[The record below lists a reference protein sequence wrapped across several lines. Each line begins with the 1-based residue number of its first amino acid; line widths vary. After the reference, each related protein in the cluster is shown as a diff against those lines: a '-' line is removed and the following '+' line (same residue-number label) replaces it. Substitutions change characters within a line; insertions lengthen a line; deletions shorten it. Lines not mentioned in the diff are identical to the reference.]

1 MMMGDAERWCPR
13 RDHSVDESD
22 IRTGRGPYGGPVR
35 WSSLFA
41 DLESQLQAA
50 EDQERLA
57 AVPEVTRAER
67 AAVALADR
75 LRGHAGGLRLAL
87 RDGSV
92 VAGEVVDMGPSWVLL
107 ADGPREH
114 LVPTAGL
121 SWVVGLGEAAAPDAG
136 PVMSRLTLGHALR
149 AVARDRAVVRVRTDG
164 GDVVGRVDG
173 VGRDHVDVTRVH
185 PDSLRPTGE
194 RCAVPWSALLLL
206 SRL

>member
-1 MMMGDAERWCPR
+1 VERRTPVRAAAVIMPPDSLVFVITRCRMMMGDAERWCPR

-75 LRGHAGGLRLAL
+75 LRGHA
-87 RDGSV
+87 
-92 VAGEVVDMGPSWVLL
+92 
-107 ADGPREH
+107 
-114 LVPTAGL
+114 
-121 SWVVGLGEAAAPDAG
+121 
-136 PVMSRLTLGHALR
+136 
-149 AVARDRAVVRVRTDG
+149 
-164 GDVVGRVDG
+164 
-173 VGRDHVDVTRVH
+173 
-185 PDSLRPTGE
+185 
-194 RCAVPWSALLLL
+194 
-206 SRL
+206 

>member
-1 MMMGDAERWCPR
+1 MMMGDAERWCPW

-57 AVPEVTRAER
+57 AVPEVTR
-67 AAVALADR
+67 
-75 LRGHAGGLRLAL
+75 
-87 RDGSV
+87 
-92 VAGEVVDMGPSWVLL
+92 
-107 ADGPREH
+107 
-114 LVPTAGL
+114 
-121 SWVVGLGEAAAPDAG
+121 AAPDAG